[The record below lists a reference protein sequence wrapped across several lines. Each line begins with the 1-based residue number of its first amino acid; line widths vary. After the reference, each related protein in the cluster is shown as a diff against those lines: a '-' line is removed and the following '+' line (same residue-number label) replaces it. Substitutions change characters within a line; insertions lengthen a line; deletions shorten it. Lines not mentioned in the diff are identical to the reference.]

1 MSAFFLNTTFKQGSH
16 LLKQVRLLDPS
27 ANIDQAIDVWIE
39 NGTLKQLGSQL
50 SHDSD
55 NTQVHDAQRWLLGP
69 ALVDLYAH
77 SGEPGYEQ
85 RETLQSLTQ
94 SALGGGFARVG
105 LLPSTDPALDSVQA
119 LNALQAKTKDIYP
132 SPQWLP
138 LAALTQGIQ
147 GQTLTELGELA
158 SSSIAGFCEDRPLP
172 SLMMV
177 QRILEYLQPYDKPL
191 LLWAWDPSQVGDGL
205 IYEGEESLRLGLKG
219 IPMTAETSRVAGLIE
234 LVRRTPT
241 PVHLMRISSAR
252 SVELLA
258 QAQAEGLP
266 ITASV
271 TWMHLLL
278 SDQDIR
284 RYDYHPALRLDPP
297 LGSEA
302 NRQALVEGVQA
313 GILTAIATD
322 HQAHTFEEKTLP
334 FGQAPAGAV
343 GLEFALPLLWDQLVQ
358 TGSLSPL
365 ALWGSLSQGPL
376 HCLGQTL
383 VPIQSQLTQPL
394 VLFDPDQTW
403 IVDSQTVFARPQSTP
418 WWGHRMRGK
427 VTEILHLR
435 QGQSL

>member
-1 MSAFFLNTTFKQGSH
+1 MSALSLSFGSH
-16 LLKQVRLLDPS
+16 VLQNVRLLDPVHTL
-27 ANIDQAIDVWIE
+27 DQVLDVWIE
-39 NGTLKQLGSQL
+39 DGILKAVGSL
-50 SHDSD
+50 PSVPPETH
-55 NTQVHDAQRWLLGP
+55 VHNAQAWVLGP
-69 ALVDLYAH
+69 GLVDLYAH
-77 SGEPGYEQ
+77 VGEPGHEP
-85 RETLQSLTQ
+85 RETLGGLADA
-94 SALGGGFARVG
+94 ALAGGFTRVG
-105 LLPSTDPALDSVQA
+105 LLPSTDPPLDSVEA
-119 LNALQAKTKDIYP
+119 LGALQAKTKGIWP

-138 LAALTQGIQ
+138 LAALTKGIQ
-147 GQTLTELGELA
+147 GQTLSELGELA

-172 SLMMV
+172 SLLMV
-177 QRILEYLQPYDKPL
+177 QRILEYLQPYNKPL
-191 LLWAWDPSQVGDGL
+191 LLWAWDPNQVGDGL

-284 RYDYHPALRLDPP
+284 RCDYHPALRLDPP

-302 NRQALVEGVQA
+302 NRQALVEGVQS

-322 HQAHTFEEKTLP
+322 HQAHTFEEKSLP
-334 FGQAPAGAV
+334 FGHAPAGAV
-343 GLEFALPLLWDQLVQ
+343 GLEFALALLWDQLVQ
-358 TGSLSPL
+358 TGALSPL

-383 VPIQSQLTQPL
+383 VPIQSQPTQPL
-394 VLFDPDQTW
+394 VLFDLEQTW
-403 IVDSQTVFARPQSTP
+403 IVDSQTVFSRPQSTS
-418 WWGHRMRGK
+418 WWGHTLRGK
-427 VTEILHLR
+427 VTEILHLS
-435 QGQSL
+435 QHLS